1 MPRFKCM
8 IKECKFYQQE
18 ELVPSVKFIWNPKT
32 KKLESDKA
40 KCKGCGEQREVVRE
54 EGPVGMPWFK
64 AENAKNYNNK
74 KVRKYDFD
82 ASSVTNEV
90 TKIPSGRKKV

>member
-1 MPRFKCM
+1 M
-8 IKECKFYQQE
+8 IKECEFYQQE

-54 EGPVGMPWFK
+54 PGPIGLPWFK
-64 AENAKNYNNK
+64 AENARNYNNK

-82 ASSVTNEV
+82 HSSNVNEIV
-90 TKIPSGRKKV
+90 KMPSGKKKV